1 MIVSLKTSGAVTLAF
16 LLPAFSWAQTAK
28 PDFTGTYTFVPK
40 RSTDLKDAI
49 TKAAGRDYTTS
60 GKSSELVRLSIRK
73 WLEGVTSDGDKRIL
87 TIEQTA
93 AAFKAGLGD
102 EVNIYYF
109 GREALSS
116 GPGEGSL
123 KVTVTWKGDQIITQ
137 ERQTKGKGAITTAY
151 TLLPDGKLLLAV
163 WRLEHES
170 LLQPLE
176 VNLFFERVPS

>member
-1 MIVSLKTSGAVTLAF
+1 MPAVLALAF
-16 LLPAFSWAQTAK
+16 LLPSPGGAQTAK
-28 PDFTGTYTFVPK
+28 PDFSGTYTFVPK
-40 RSTDLKDAI
+40 RSSDLKDAI

-93 AAFKAGLGD
+93 ATFKSGLGD
-102 EVNIYYF
+102 EINIFYF

-123 KVTVTWKGDQIITQ
+123 KVTVTWKGEQIVTQ
-137 ERQTKGKGAITTAY
+137 ERQTKGKGSITTMY
-151 TLLPDGKLLLAV
+151 TLLPDKTLLTV

-176 VNLFFERVPS
+176 VNLFFERVPR